1 MKKIMTGLALVCSL
15 VVLAACQNKDA
26 EKKTASSN
34 VTTLLSSSSSSTNA
48 KALKVRQDFDK
59 IKLGTSANN
68 FTDGTK
74 LAQLKTYFGEPSSHK
89 QEKPESGDITLDVYQ
104 WTVEGVSVE
113 VKLYKDSVLVRSIQG
128 FSYGRQPSITQADYD
143 KVKNGATYKDL
154 VNKFGSPDS
163 FSEAAS
169 SDKVELQAV
178 WYSNV
183 KSSSESRQGQMVLT
197 FTNNK
202 LSEKDQSGMA
212 KK

>member
-1 MKKIMTGLALVCSL
+1 MKKIMTGIALICSL
-15 VVLAACQNKDA
+15 TVLAACQKQDNS
-26 EKKTASSN
+26 KTASSN
-34 VTTLLSSSSSSTNA
+34 VTSLLSSSSSSTNT

-89 QEKPESGDITLDVYQ
+89 QEKPESGDITLDVYN

-128 FSYGRQPSITQADYD
+128 FSYGRQATITKADFD
-143 KVKNGATYKDL
+143 QVKNGATYKDL

-183 KSSSESRQGQMVLT
+183 KSSSENSQGQMVLQ

-202 LSEKDQSGMA
+202 LTEKDQSGMA